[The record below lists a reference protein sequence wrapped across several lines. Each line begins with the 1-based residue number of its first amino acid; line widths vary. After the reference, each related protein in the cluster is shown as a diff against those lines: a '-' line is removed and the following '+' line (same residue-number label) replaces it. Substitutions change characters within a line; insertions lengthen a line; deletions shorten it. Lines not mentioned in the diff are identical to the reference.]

1 MTRCD
6 SGTDSKVWMEEDTG
20 MLPFLYFVR
29 LCPKIDVF
37 GHYLFGGNKNG
48 KAEKSTRYMAVV
60 AMFSAVAFVA
70 VVLSKVI
77 PDVAGFLS
85 YEPKDVGDRYCGL
98 YLRAP
103 DKRAYLGDCLLC
115 RDDNDQR
122 HRPLRHDYEYRFHLC
137 FRRPCRLVL

>member
-1 MTRCD
+1 
-6 SGTDSKVWMEEDTG
+6 MEKQK
-20 MLPFLYFVR
+20 M
-29 LCPKIDVF
+29 
-37 GHYLFGGNKNG
+37 
-48 KAEKSTRYMAVV
+48 STRYMAVV

-85 YEPKDVGDRYCGL
+85 YEPKDVVIVIAGF

-137 FRRPCRLVL
+137 FRRPRRLVL

>member
-20 MLPFLYFVR
+20 MLPFLYFER
-29 LCPKIDVF
+29 LCPKIDIF
-37 GHYLFGGNKNG
+37 GHYLLEEIRM
-48 KAEKSTRYMAVV
+48 EKQKMSTRYMAVV

-85 YEPKDVGDRYCGL
+85 YEP
-98 YLRAP
+98 AITITTS
-103 DKRAYLGDCLLC
+103 LGS
-115 RDDNDQR
+115 
-122 HRPLRHDYEYRFHLC
+122 
-137 FRRPCRLVL
+137 